1 MLQQTTVAS
10 VGPYYVRFIGRW
22 PTVTALANAKDA
34 DVMAAWAGLG
44 YYARARNLLA
54 CARTVRD
61 RHAGRFPDTEEALR
75 TLPGIGDYTAAAV
88 AAIAFDRPAAV
99 LDGNVERVVAR
110 LRGVDTPL
118 PGAKRELRDHLSR
131 ITPNQRPG
139 DFAQA
144 MMDLGAMVC
153 TPRRPKCLMCP
164 LVEGCRGHAEDRAET
179 LPVKAAKVPRPT
191 RTGMAFVL
199 TDRSGA
205 LLLRRRPARGLL
217 GGMMEVPTT
226 DWTVGPVPTLA
237 DARVHAPARTSWR
250 QLPGEVRHTFTH
262 FHLELAVA
270 VGRVDLR
277 PRIDRGEWVSVDALG
292 EAGLPT
298 VMRKIVRHAFRH
310 AG

>member
-1 MLQQTTVAS
+1 MLQQTTVAT
-10 VGPYYVRFIGRW
+10 VGPYFQRFVERW
-22 PTVTALANAKDA
+22 PTVTALAGAEDA
-34 DVMAAWAGLG
+34 EVMAAWAGLG

-54 CARTVRD
+54 CARAVRD
-61 RHAGRFPDTEEALR
+61 RHAGRFPDTEDALR
-75 TLPGIGDYTAAAV
+75 SLPGVGDYTAAAV

-99 LDGNVERVVAR
+99 LDGNVERVLAR
-110 LRGVDTPL
+110 LRAIDTPL
-118 PGAKRELRDHLSR
+118 PGAKPELRDQLSR
-131 ITPNQRPG
+131 IAPRRRSG

-164 LVEGCRGHAEDRAET
+164 LADGCRARAEDRAEA
-179 LPVKAAKVPRPT
+179 LPVKAAKAPRPT
-191 RTGMAFVL
+191 RTGLAFVL

-205 LLLRRRPARGLL
+205 LLLRRRPAKGLL

-226 DWTVGPVPTLA
+226 DWSVGPIPSLTTA
-237 DARVHAPARTSWR
+237 KRDAPARTSWR

-277 PRIDRGEWVSVDALG
+277 PRIDRGEWVPVDALG

-298 VMRKIVRHAFRH
+298 VMRKVVQHAFRH